1 MASVTTLGRVNEPA
15 AQTWNYLKTN
25 GVDVHV
31 PTREGYNDIPFP
43 TWANNARPALGE
55 EAEQWLRDHADDVR
69 VIDVPAGTDLTEPIV
84 LRVSAASSA
93 VSCSSVRLRAG
104 ANATIVLV
112 AAADRPSAQ
121 AVRAQEPDDAEAV
134 ATAGNSGEAAAVA
147 ASEAPATCGSLLR
160 AVVEEG
166 AHLRVHDLTALDA
179 SYQYLNALGVFAG
192 RDAHVEVEQ
201 YVLDAGH
208 ALLGCGVE
216 LAGDRSRLDLGLH
229 YVVREGEALDVNY
242 TVRQRGKSTLCNIDA
257 YGVLAEGS
265 RKSLRDTID
274 FVRGSAGSRG
284 REQETVLLAGERLVN
299 KSLPTILC
307 AEEDVQGDHGATI
320 GAVSPEQLAYLSQRG
335 LTNDDITDLFS
346 RSVIDG
352 ALTLFA
358 DAGHDAALRVARR
371 ALGDE
376 LDELAESAE

>member
-25 GVDVHV
+25 GVDVAV
-31 PTREGYNDIPFP
+31 PTRGGYNDIPFP
-43 TWANNARPALGE
+43 TWANNAKPALGA

-69 VIDVPAGTDLTEPIV
+69 VIDIPAGTDLVEPIV

-93 VSCSSVRLRAG
+93 ISCTSVRLRAQ

-112 AAADRPSAQ
+112 AAADHEATRAVAAQ
-121 AVRAQEPDDAEAV
+121 APDDAEAV
-134 ATAGNSGEAAAVA
+134 ATAGNSGEVATAAV
-147 ASEAPATCGSLLR
+147 SEAPATCGSLLR
-160 AVVEEG
+160 VVAEEG
-166 AHLRVHDLTALDA
+166 SQLRVHDLTALDS

-192 RDAHVEVEQ
+192 RDASVEIEQ
-201 YVLDAGH
+201 YVLDAGN

-229 YVVREGEALDVNY
+229 YIVREGEALDVNY
-242 TVRQRGKSTLCNIDA
+242 TVRQRGKNTQCNIDA
-257 YGVLAEGS
+257 YGVLSEGA
-265 RKSLRDTID
+265 RKTLRDTID
-274 FVRGSAGSRG
+274 FVRGSAGSKG

-307 AEEDVQGDHGATI
+307 AEEDMQGDHGATI

-335 LTNDDITDLFS
+335 LSSDDITALFS

-352 ALTLFA
+352 ALTLFS

-371 ALGDE
+371 ALGDDVE
-376 LDELAESAE
+376 ECIG